1 MSKSSFKKSYCT
13 GVNNINASHPSSKGV
28 YCSTPKKK
36 KHTRPSEISHGSFVK
51 SLQDV
56 FHEIRCQANRSS
68 ARSQPEVCGEEAGR
82 LNNVCGL
89 SKRENEAPNSQ
100 NSLSK
105 GAEL

>member
-1 MSKSSFKKSYCT
+1 MHLTLAAKAFT
-13 GVNNINASHPSSKGV
+13 VQLQ
-28 YCSTPKKK
+28 KKK

-56 FHEIRCQANRSS
+56 FREIRCQANRSS
-68 ARSQPEVCGEEAGR
+68 ARSQPEVCGEEAGC

-100 NSLSK
+100 NSVSK
-105 GAEL
+105 GAEP